1 MVTSDPKIKFTYEDY
16 RHTSDDTRYE
26 LIHGELILMAPSPRE
41 AHQRTEMQLAT
52 KLNIFV
58 EDNDLGRVY
67 SAPFDVALSDTDVV
81 QPDLMFISNER
92 AHIITQDNIRGAPDL
107 VIEILSPSTAARDRT
122 VKRNLYAK
130 HAVKEYWQVDTDA
143 KTIAVLLLSGGDY
156 ELMGIYGDGQTL
168 TSPTLEGFTLN
179 LHDIF

>member
-41 AHQRTEMQLAT
+41 AHQRVSVDLIWFLQR
-52 KLNIFV
+52 FV
-58 EDNDLGRVY
+58 RARGLGRVY
-67 SAPFDVALSDTDVV
+67 SAPFDVVLSDTDVV

-130 HAVKEYWQVDTDA
+130 HAAKEYWQVDTDA
-143 KTIAVLLLSGGDY
+143 KTIAVLLLGDDGY

-179 LHDIF
+179 LRDIF

>member
-1 MVTSDPKIKFTYEDY
+1 MVTSNPKLKFTYEDY

-26 LIHGELILMAPSPRE
+26 LIHGELILMAPSPRT
-41 AHQRTEMQLAT
+41 AHQLTQGRLGSR
-52 KLNIFV
+52 LLFFV
-58 EDNDLGRVY
+58 ETNALGWVFF
-67 SAPFDVALSDTDVV
+67 APFDVALSDTDVV

-143 KTIAVLLLSGGDY
+143 KTVAVLLLSGGDY

-179 LHDIF
+179 LRDIF